1 MQQTKKLA
9 VCAMLIALGVVLG
22 GMLNIPVFNLG
33 IYSMKIGFG
42 VLPVII
48 AAIMY
53 GPLYGGMVGGL
64 VDILQFVF
72 FPKGA
77 YEPWFTVIGV
87 LFGVIPG
94 LFFMKNQ
101 APKFWRIFIA
111 VFVGQVFSSVIC
123 NSVLL
128 VKLYGL
134 TYEAILP
141 GRIVNQA
148 VMIPLYTVISYY
160 VLNGFKVKGLK
171 SAKSSSKRKK

>member
-1 MQQTKKLA
+1 MEQTKKLA
-9 VCAMLIALGVVLG
+9 VCAMLVALGVVLG

-48 AAIMY
+48 AAILY
-53 GPLYGGMVGGL
+53 GPAYGGMVGGL
-64 VDILQFVF
+64 VDILQAVL

-94 LFFMKNQ
+94 LFFMKKQ
-101 APKFWRIFIA
+101 APTFWRILLA
-111 VFVGQVFSSVIC
+111 VAVGQIFSSVIC
-123 NSVLL
+123 NTVLL

-134 TYEAILP
+134 TYETILP

-148 VMIPLYTVISYY
+148 VMIPLYTIISYY
-160 VLNGFKVKGLK
+160 VLNGFKIKGLK
-171 SAKSSSKRKK
+171 FVRNNSKRKK